1 MLNASFL
8 VLNSPIIIRVIES
21 RMGLVARGER
31 NARSFFN
38 PK

>member
-1 MLNASFL
+1 MLPASFL

-21 RMGLVARGER
+21 RMGHVAGGEK

-38 PK
+38 TK